1 MDFAHCFHRL
11 PIHYAADLTQVW
23 RNVVVTQKG
32 IRLIGPYGHFS
43 LYCFHF
49 VFGLRLGRAGVLIS
63 PGGMHCEDDNACVAG
78 TVVVAGEY
86 VAHLGSL
93 EQWRWLHT
101 RKEMP
106 LDIAQ
111 AGPGLAAGIG
121 LDASKDEVALGGDA
135 VLLMDVL
142 PAEAIEERKKQIEV
156 VSCIRNFS
164 WLALSDSFPE
174 TVIEECKTMF
184 DERVAQRF
192 DYIKEVCKTFS
203 NWTL

>member
-1 MDFAHCFHRL
+1 MRFL
-11 PIHYAADLTQVW
+11 PSGWTFPTA
-23 RNVVVTQKG
+23 
-32 IRLIGPYGHFS
+32 
-43 LYCFHF
+43 F

-63 PGGMHCEDDNACVAG
+63 PGGMQCEDDNACVAG

-121 LDASKDEVALGGDA
+121 LDASKDEVALGVIGGKP
-135 VLLMDVL
+135 VLGQGRVL
-142 PAEAIEERKKQIEV
+142 PV
-156 VSCIRNFS
+156 V
-164 WLALSDSFPE
+164 
-174 TVIEECKTMF
+174 
-184 DERVAQRF
+184 
-192 DYIKEVCKTFS
+192 
-203 NWTL
+203 